1 MYSGT
6 PVTPKKKKKKDK
18 LCQEVQE
25 KLISISKIY
34 LMQ

>member
-6 PVTPKKKKKKDK
+6 PVTPKKKKKDK